1 MWMTRRKP
9 DPPPSGEESGLLPLA
24 IAVGGHHS
32 TAFLQDMR
40 LLAPFKSCS
49 GIAR

>member
-24 IAVGGHHS
+24 IAFGGHHS
-32 TAFLQDMR
+32 TAFPAICD
-40 LLAPFKSCS
+40 S
-49 GIAR
+49 